1 MTGGVLLPPCS
12 RRRVATVA
20 LAALLLLAGTAQA
33 QAPPSTLTA
42 RGGEVRDARDRVEML
57 RGVNFPWGLRVP
69 EVTQKPPVPAGKDA
83 ALVRSLGFNL
93 ARVQLSWKAFE
104 PGHAGP
110 NDPAICDAGV
120 PRDPAQWDEAHARA
134 YLDRVEAVVDA
145 LHRHGVRTLF
155 QIAQYG
161 YNDRFGGPPSHPDW
175 TVCTD
180 GLPIT
185 SGSGAKAYAQPGV
198 SAAASHFWN
207 NDVRGDLQ
215 GEYDRMLHALA
226 TRFAGDRAVVGY
238 ELYNEPFHPEA
249 ASGDGKFDELVQC
262 FYAGRG
268 NPGLLADGVRP
279 RCPAGVP
286 EEGAIQA
293 VRAAA
298 PRALIEPQAHIFT
311 NFGVETRMGP
321 LPSDNLVF
329 NFHVYCSSEVASQ
342 PNRVRDPG
350 CDDEEERAVDNA
362 DRTRHAM
369 ASARQP
375 EALPWFLSEFGYTA
389 NEDALRHMTE
399 LADRRNLGWAY
410 FVWRADTGNPKGD
423 TPGTLRAADGSLRP
437 FARILARTY
446 PEALAGAAGTM
457 RYDPDTRHFSLRY
470 RTQTRTPTQIVL
482 PRFTYGSSGAC
493 PVVSGASW
501 RIHGTRLLLVA
512 DRGAREVALELRPGR
527 CGSRSAHC
535 APGRRFVIGLR
546 HPRGDQLRRARVT
559 VDGRPARVSRRGR
572 SLVARIVLRAADAG
586 STVTVDTT
594 GRPRSG
600 RRVRERRVYR
610 YCVAA

>member
-1 MTGGVLLPPCS
+1 MTGGVLLTPCS
-12 RRRVATVA
+12 RRRVATLA

-42 RGGEVRDARDRVEML
+42 RGGEVRDARDRVVML
-57 RGVNFPWGLRVP
+57 HGVNFPWGLRVP
-69 EVTQKPPVPAGKDA
+69 EVAAQPAVPADEDA
-83 ALVRSLGFNL
+83 ALVHSLGFNL
-93 ARVQLSWKAFE
+93 ARVQLSWKAIE
-104 PGHAGP
+104 PGRTGP
-110 NDPAICDAGV
+110 NDPAICGPGA
-120 PRDPAQWDEAHARA
+120 PHDPGQWDEAHAQA
-134 YLDRVEAVVDA
+134 YLDRVEAVVHA

-161 YNDRFGGPPSHPDW
+161 YSDRFGGAPSHPDW
-175 TVCTD
+175 TICTD

-185 SGSGAKAYAQPGV
+185 SGSGARVFLQPGV

-226 TRFAGDRAVVGY
+226 TRFAHDRAVVGY

-268 NPGLLADGVRP
+268 DPGLLADGARP

-293 VRAAA
+293 VRTAA
-298 PRALIEPQAHIFT
+298 PGALIEPQAHIFT
-311 NFGVETRMGP
+311 NFAVETRMGP

-329 NFHVYCSSEVASQ
+329 NFHIYCLSEVASQ
-342 PNRVRDPG
+342 PDRVREPE
-350 CDDEEERAVDNA
+350 CDDEEERAFDNA

-369 ASARQP
+369 ASSRQP
-375 EALPWFLSEFGYTA
+375 EALPWFLSEFGFTA
-389 NEDALRHMTE
+389 NEETLRHMTE

-410 FVWRADTGNPKGD
+410 FVWRADKGNPKGD
-423 TPGTLRAADGSLRP
+423 TPGTLRAPDGSLRP
-437 FARILARTY
+437 FARILARPY
-446 PEALAGAAGTM
+446 PEALAGEPGTM
-457 RYDPDTRHFSLRY
+457 RYDPDTRHLSLTY
-470 RTQTRTPTQIVL
+470 RPRTRTPTRIVL
-482 PRFTYGSSGAC
+482 PSFTYGSSGAC

-501 RIHGTRLLLVA
+501 RINRTRLLLVA
-512 DRGAREVALELRPGR
+512 DRGARAIALDLRPGR
-527 CGSRSAHC
+527 CGSRSPHC
-535 APGRRFVIGLR
+535 APSRRFVIRLR
-546 HPRGDQLRRARVT
+546 HPRGDRLRRARVT
-559 VDGRPARVSRRGR
+559 VNGRPARVGRRGR
-572 SLVARIVLRAADAG
+572 RLVARIVLRAADAG
-586 STVTVDTT
+586 RTVSVRTIA
-594 GRPRSG
+594 RARSG
-600 RRVRERRVYR
+600 RLVRERRVYR